1 MQFSQLKKSLSNYIV
16 FTQNDIKKIHPLFH
30 RQRLNEWQYKG
41 YIKKIIKGYYI
52 FSDIEI
58 NESVLFIIANEI
70 YKPSY
75 ISLESALSYYHLI
88 PESIY
93 GITSV
98 NSKDTYKF
106 KSSLGDFIY
115 KKIKS
120 SAMFGYKLIKYK
132 EHTFKIA
139 EIEKAIL
146 DYFYIKPHLKNKE
159 DFEELR
165 IDKEVFIEY
174 CNKSKLLRYLKA
186 FGNSALERRIKA
198 FMRYIQNAES

>member
-1 MQFSQLKKSLSNYIV
+1 MQFSQLKKSLTNYIV
-16 FTQNDIKKIHPLFH
+16 FTQNDIKKIYPLFH
-30 RQRLNEWQYKG
+30 RQRLNEWQEKG
-41 YIKKIIKGYYI
+41 YIKKIIKGHYI

-58 NESVLFIIANEI
+58 NESILFIIANEI

-93 GITSV
+93 GMTSI

-106 KSSLGDFIY
+106 KSLLGDFIY
-115 KKIKS
+115 KKIKPS
-120 SAMFGYKLIKYK
+120 MLFGYKLVKYK
-132 EHTFKIA
+132 ECTFKIA

-146 DYFYIKPHLKNKE
+146 DYFYIKSHLKKKE

-165 IDKEVFIEY
+165 IDKEIFTEH
-174 CNKSKLLRYLKA
+174 CNKNKLLKYLRYFNNK
-186 FGNSALERRIKA
+186 ALEKRMKA
-198 FMRYIQNAES
+198 FMRYIQNA